1 MSDAEEFSLR
11 NTRQEKTAC
20 FHKLLSMVTSEGLRK
35 VSKILYLNN
44 AVKLRNPTGK
54 KVVFLMAS

>member
-20 FHKLLSMVTSEGLRK
+20 FHKLLSMVTSEGLEP
-35 VSKILYLNN
+35 S
-44 AVKLRNPTGK
+44 TH
-54 KVVFLMAS
+54 